1 VSPDL
6 LASMLTSLVLV
17 SEMNDGGTLFGDG
30 IEQDRIELLWGTR
43 VLLRIAP
50 ERLRIAASSK
60 GVAP

>member
-1 VSPDL
+1 
-6 LASMLTSLVLV
+6 MLTSLVVV